1 MSRHFVF
8 SSGQTDI
15 AHMDDI
21 TNITEV
27 KYSRSPAVWSLL
39 AGYRTIPLKLTAKT
53 A

>member
-21 TNITEV
+21 TEV
-27 KYSRSPAVWSLL
+27 DYSRSPAVWSLL